1 LIAPK
6 NPPCRLTC
14 HAAKCAKSFSGNHPA
29 FPIQIR
35 KSEFV
40 IIYLAHAYAQMS
52 LVTFMREVLEM
63 PPEAQAKALKKVRQL
78 EQSLLAPLDDIR
90 APP

>member
-1 LIAPK
+1 M
-6 NPPCRLTC
+6 
-14 HAAKCAKSFSGNHPA
+14 
-29 FPIQIR
+29 
-35 KSEFV
+35 